1 MIDTKRA
8 SALRDALCQILSAT
22 GAYSHEIPSLCQKAL
37 ERDNAMLDE
46 ASSTP
51 RVPLSEEGKVIGSAP
66 DRASLRSSVEA
77 LIAQWRYVA
86 NYLAV
91 TTTMDIGAT
100 NAQIRTLQHCAD
112 QLEALLRSSVRDDDL
127 ARIGQPVKAST
138 LQHASTDTK
147 GE

>member
-51 RVPLSEEGKVIGSAP
+51 RVPLSEEGKVIGSAT
-66 DRASLRSSVEA
+66 DRSSLRSFVREGVEIEPPETKNDELTRSVELGEGPA
-77 LIAQWRYVA
+77 
-86 NYLAV
+86 
-91 TTTMDIGAT
+91 
-100 NAQIRTLQHCAD
+100 
-112 QLEALLRSSVRDDDL
+112 
-127 ARIGQPVKAST
+127 P
-138 LQHASTDTK
+138 QHAPSGK
-147 GE
+147 AGA